1 MYIIFIALSVFG
13 SKFTIIPSYDLSHIE
28 RELMLMMKDGTVISN
43 VAYFAKYT
51 NQVPLTVLLYYIYRL
66 GSFLHFGNLKLF
78 AVIANSFFMA
88 LTAFFT
94 YLSVRKLKNSD
105 AGLVTLIFFIV
116 NPIFYMY
123 ASYFYTDTLCMP
135 FASIAIYLFLISKDK
150 KKLSSIV
157 CLVISGLLLAIGF
170 KVRVVV
176 AILLIGIIMTKWL
189 NSENIKTLVR
199 TSSCLIG
206 GFVIG
211 VLCFNLV
218 MTNFS
223 IPKDESLEFPVYHW
237 VMMGLNDKKTGRY
250 NDADHAYTKSQPT
263 KEEKSKA
270 DIKLIKERLNDLGI
284 FGYLNLW
291 VRKININWS
300 NGAYR
305 YLDKMANIEEF
316 SKGYEYIGGN
326 NVIFTLYALQICK
339 SLILV
344 VFTYL
349 VFLEFRNK
357 GHKEIKFLMVSLFG
371 AFVFYSI
378 WEVQARYSL
387 SFLPWLMILLSLGIS
402 SIEEQVVSKIKYNKR
417 LVKVIPFIIIVVTLD
432 IMVINFPK
440 YTIKQDTFYDT
451 RVNQVK
457 TRSTVLTNLSEKKV
471 EQTFKTDGSFNL
483 VSIKFIKKN
492 VQDVTNY
499 QLTLY
504 DKDKKIYQEKFTSD
518 DVVDNEFKN
527 FIFNDINPKGEE
539 EYTISISS
547 KDATD
552 DNSLGIESFNY
563 DPYKAYPKGNLYVN
577 GEDTKGSMTFKVQDK
592 VERSYTS
599 KVIYISM
606 SLMILLIEFIAIYP
620 LIKTRN
626 SK

>member
-1 MYIIFIALSVFG
+1 
-13 SKFTIIPSYDLSHIE
+13 
-28 RELMLMMKDGTVISN
+28 
-43 VAYFAKYT
+43 
-51 NQVPLTVLLYYIYRL
+51 
-66 GSFLHFGNLKLF
+66 
-78 AVIANSFFMA
+78 
-88 LTAFFT
+88 
-94 YLSVRKLKNSD
+94 
-105 AGLVTLIFFIV
+105 
-116 NPIFYMY
+116 
-123 ASYFYTDTLCMP
+123 
-135 FASIAIYLFLISKDK
+135 
-150 KKLSSIV
+150 
-157 CLVISGLLLAIGF
+157 
-170 KVRVVV
+170 
-176 AILLIGIIMTKWL
+176 
-189 NSENIKTLVR
+189 
-199 TSSCLIG
+199 
-206 GFVIG
+206 
-211 VLCFNLV
+211 
-218 MTNFS
+218 
-223 IPKDESLEFPVYHW
+223 
-237 VMMGLNDKKTGRY
+237 
-250 NDADHAYTKSQPT
+250 
-263 KEEKSKA
+263 
-270 DIKLIKERLNDLGI
+270 
-284 FGYLNLW
+284 
-291 VRKININWS
+291 
-300 NGAYR
+300 
-305 YLDKMANIEEF
+305 
-316 SKGYEYIGGN
+316 
-326 NVIFTLYALQICK
+326 
-339 SLILV
+339 
-344 VFTYL
+344 
-349 VFLEFRNK
+349 
-357 GHKEIKFLMVSLFG
+357 MVSLFG

-402 SIEEQVVSKIKYNKR
+402 SIEEQVISKIKYNKR

-432 IMVINFPK
+432 IVVINFPK

-504 DKDKKIYQEKFTSD
+504 DKDKKIYQEEFTSD
-518 DVVDNEFKN
+518 DVIDNEFKN

-577 GEDTKGSMTFKVQDK
+577 GEDTKGAMTFKVQDK